1 MALFPLLILF
11 VLFFSGIP
19 IAYAMLGAALLYF
32 CFMHAGMPASVILEN
47 MIETMQ
53 SFSMLTI
60 LFFIMAG
67 AVLNYAGIGVRLQ
80 KLADAL
86 VGHLPGSLA
95 QVNVVW
101 SMLMGGVSGSANAD
115 AAMQCMELVPEMER
129 CGYSKGFSAAI
140 TAASSAVTPV
150 IPPGLNLIVYALLA
164 GVSLEEMFMAGF
176 LPGILMAAVL
186 MFAVQVISG
195 KRNYPAGRKQ
205 KAERTEILSC
215 IKESAWGLLFPLG
228 IILGLGSGLFT
239 MPETGVAAVL
249 YSILIG
255 TVCYKEL
262 KLRHLWV
269 ILRDTVETTASVAL
283 IMIAASLFELY
294 MSCEHIPEMLTGVL
308 FEMTQNKYVMLLLIN
323 VLLLILGMFF
333 EGGAIL
339 IVMTPLL
346 TPVAEAL
353 GVDLIHF
360 GIMCIVNTMIGGLTP
375 PFGSM
380 MFTCCSITGCRL
392 GTFVK
397 ECAPFIAVLLFV
409 LLMVTY
415 IPGLTMWIPGI
426 F

>member
-11 VLFFSGIP
+11 ILFFSGIP
-19 IAYAMLGAALLYF
+19 IAYAMLGAALFYF
-32 CFMHAGMPASVILEN
+32 GFMDAGLPAAAILEN

-53 SFSMLTI
+53 SFSMLTS

-67 AVLNYAGIGVRLQ
+67 SVLNYAGIGVRLQ

-95 QVNVVW
+95 QVNVIW
-101 SMLMGGVSGSANAD
+101 SMLMGGVSGSANGD

-129 CGYSKGFSAAI
+129 RGYSKGFSAAI

-150 IPPGLNLIVYALLA
+150 IPPGLNLIVYALIA
-164 GVSLEEMFMAGF
+164 GVSLEKMFMAGF
-176 LPGILMAAVL
+176 LPGILMTAVL
-186 MFAVQVISG
+186 MFAVHMISK

-205 KAERTEILSC
+205 KAERAEIFSC
-215 IKESAWGLLFPLG
+215 IKESVWGLLFPLG

-239 MPETGVAAVL
+239 MPEAGVAGVL
-249 YSILIG
+249 YSILLGAI
-255 TVCYKEL
+255 CYKEL
-262 KLRHLWV
+262 KPRHLWV
-269 ILRDTVETTASVAL
+269 ILRDTVEATASVVL
-283 IMIAASLFELY
+283 IMIAASLFDLY
-294 MSCEHIPEMLTGVL
+294 MSCEHIPEMLTGML
-308 FEMTQNKYVMLLLIN
+308 FGMTQNKYVMLLLIN

-397 ECAPFIAVLLFV
+397 ECAPFIAVLLFA

-415 IPGLTMWIPGI
+415 IPGLTMWIPDV